1 MTQYSSLQQLQE
13 ERRSLL
19 ASVLPRVGSV
29 TLGRRRAVSAIRY
42 RADLL
47 VTAAE
52 PLADAERVEVSLAT
66 GSVTAQ
72 VLALDLATDV
82 AVLRLA
88 GVDTWPSD
96 AAPAVVNV
104 GDAVALVGRD
114 PRGPIAS
121 WGSVR
126 LAGPAWRSL
135 RGGKIAQR
143 LEFDVRFDP
152 VLEGA
157 AVVDLQGRLVAMAV
171 VGPWRRMIG
180 IPAATIEEVVSQVE
194 QHGHLTRPYLGVRL
208 QPLWLDD
215 AGRAQLGRSV
225 RSVPVVGGIEPG
237 SPAATAHL
245 ELGDLV
251 LRADG
256 QVVESGSALAQR
268 VAEAGAGQ
276 VMAIEVLRGGQPLVV
291 HVSIGARP
299 AA

>member
-1 MTQYSSLQQLQE
+1 MTQYPSLQQFQE

-19 ASVLPRVGSV
+19 GRVLPRVGSV
-29 TLGRRRAVSAIRY
+29 TLGRRRAVSAIRF

-52 PLADAERVEVSLAT
+52 PLADAERVEVSLET
-66 GSVTAQ
+66 GPATAQ

-88 GVDTWPSD
+88 GVDAWPSD
-96 AAPAVVNV
+96 AAVAAVGV

-135 RGGKIAQR
+135 RGGSIAQR

-157 AVVDLQGRLVAMAV
+157 AVVDLQGGLVAMAV

-180 IPAATIEEVVSQVE
+180 IPAATVEHVVSQVE
-194 QHGHLTRPYLGVRL
+194 QHGHVTRPYLGVRL

-215 AGRAQLGRSV
+215 AGRAQLGRSA

-237 SPAATAHL
+237 SPAAAAHL

-256 QVVESGSALAQR
+256 QTVESGSALAER

-276 VMAIEVLRGGQPLVV
+276 VMALEVLRGGQPLVV
-291 HVSIGARP
+291 QVHIGARP